1 MRCRYYSST
10 IKRKEHQM
18 PEKELLTGI
27 FEADTAYLEKT
38 LRISESFDLSKRFL
52 RAKNGQKC
60 ALFYITGFANTQTVQ
75 DFMRYCLTAE
85 DLRLGE
91 ETIPYVEASQ
101 SDNVETVIKKIMS
114 GMTCLLIE
122 GQKEAFLM
130 DMRRMP
136 TRAVKEPENDKVL
149 RGARDGFGET
159 LQPNAAMIRRRIR
172 DPRLTFTVLNVGS
185 ETKSDVCLCYMDG
198 VADAKYVEA
207 LKKQISSLKLKSLN
221 FQCETLCEALIKK
234 RWYNPF
240 PKVRYTERPD
250 AAAASILEGSVLV
263 MCDNSPSAMI
273 LPVSIFD
280 FFQETDD
287 FCFQPITGSYL
298 RIIRFFVYLCSIY
311 LTPVWYYL
319 ISRNEML
326 PPALKFL
333 ELSAE
338 AGIPVFWQLLIIEFA
353 IDGMRLASLN
363 TPDALGS
370 SLSIVGGL
378 ILGDFAVNSGW
389 FSPDV
394 ILYTAFVTIANFTQT
409 SYELGYAVK
418 FVRMLMLVLIHLL
431 GGYGI
436 ALGTLI
442 MLALIVSNKSIDGSR
457 SYLYPLIPFNAK
469 AMKSLMVRSRYKGE
483 R

>member
-1 MRCRYYSST
+1 M
-10 IKRKEHQM
+10 Q
-18 PEKELLTGI
+18 EKERLSGDFNTDV
-27 FEADTAYLEKT
+27 EYLESV
-38 LRISESFDLSKRFL
+38 LRIGESFDLSKRML
-52 RAKNGQKC
+52 RAKNSQRC
-60 ALFYITGFANTQTVQ
+60 ALFYITGFADTQTVQ
-75 DFMRYCLTAE
+75 DFMRYCLNADE
-85 DLRLGE
+85 LRLSE
-91 ETIPYVEASQ
+91 ETIPYVEASK
-101 SDNVETVIKKIMS
+101 SDDTETVIKKIMS
-114 GMTCLLIE
+114 GMTCMLIE
-122 GQKEAFLM
+122 GERAAFLM

-136 TRAVKEPENDKVL
+136 TRSVSEPENDKVL

-172 DPRLTFTVLNVGS
+172 DTRLTFSVLNVGS
-185 ETKSDVCLCYMDG
+185 ETKSDVCICYMEG
-198 VADAKYVEA
+198 VADEKYVEN

-250 AAAASILEGSVLV
+250 AAAAAILEGSVLV
-263 MCDNSPSAMI
+263 MCDNSPSAII
-273 LPVSIFD
+273 LPTSIFD

-287 FCFQPITGSYL
+287 FCFQPLTGSYL
-298 RIIRFFVYLCSIY
+298 RIIRFLVYVCSIY

-319 ISRNEML
+319 LMRQEFL
-326 PPALKFL
+326 PPALDFL
-333 ELSAE
+333 KLSAE
-338 AGIPVFWQLLIIEFA
+338 AGIPVFWQLLIVEIA
-353 IDGMRLASLN
+353 IDGLRLASLN

-370 SLSIVGGL
+370 SLSVVGGL

-418 FVRMLMLVLIHLL
+418 FVRLLMLALVHTL

-436 ALGTLI
+436 LLGTLV
-442 MLALIVSNKSIDGSR
+442 MLTLIATNKSIDGSR
-457 SYLYPLIPFNAK
+457 NYLYPLIPFNKK
-469 AMKSLMVRSRYKGE
+469 ALKSLMVRTKFKGNG
-483 R
+483 